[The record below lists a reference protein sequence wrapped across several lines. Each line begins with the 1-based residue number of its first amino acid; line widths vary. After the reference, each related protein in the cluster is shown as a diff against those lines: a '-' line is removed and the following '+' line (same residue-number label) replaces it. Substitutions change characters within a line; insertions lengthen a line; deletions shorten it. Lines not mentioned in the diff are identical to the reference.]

1 VGQLEPGA
9 VIFLVPRGTH
19 VASSV
24 DLCGFPGC
32 REGKLELDEVAD
44 ARSGESD
51 TILYLR
57 HSVSMWS
64 LVSMSHWLHGH
75 AVVSW
80 GEYLA
85 LYSPIGA

>member
-1 VGQLEPGA
+1 MYHLVWICVGSLG
-9 VIFLVPRGTH
+9 VGK
-19 VASSV
+19 ASA
-24 DLCGFPGC
+24 DG
-32 REGKLELDEVAD
+32 LELDEVAD

-64 LVSMSHWLHGH
+64 LVSMSHWPHGH